1 MNGIRVAGFVAAA
14 LAGAAAGVAQ
24 APAETCAA
32 AATVSAFGYVVNGA
46 STAGAVDDYDL
57 AASGACAGGG
67 TQVAGTGD
75 GPDEVAHFRTWKSC
89 SLSVNLFPFGG
100 VDLALYLVRD
110 CGSLAA
116 SCVRVADASAAG
128 GGEVVNFTT
137 QPLIDYWVIVDG
149 SSGSA
154 GGYGFN
160 IVENP
165 AGQDCVGIFADGF
178 ERGSPANWSGQT
190 P

>member
-1 MNGIRVAGFVAAA
+1 MIQRRLATIALCG
-14 LAGAAAGVAQ
+14 LAGVASATAQ

-32 AATVSAFGYVVNGA
+32 APTIPVFAFVANGQ

-57 AASGACAGGG
+57 AALGSCAGGG
-67 TQVAGTGD
+67 TQVPGTGA
-75 GPDEVAHFRTWKSC
+75 GPDEVFHFRTWKSC
-89 SLSVNLFPFGG
+89 TLSVNLFPFGG

-110 CGSLAA
+110 CGSIAA
-116 SCVRVADASAAG
+116 TCVRVADASAAG

-137 QPLIDYWVIVDG
+137 QPLLDYWAIVDG

-160 IVENP
+160 VVENP
-165 AGQDCVGIFADGF
+165 SGQDCIGIFADGF
-178 ERGSPANWSGQT
+178 ERGSFANWSGGAL
-190 P
+190 